1 MTFCLT
7 AIRRIV
13 EPPTCLLASGI
24 AKVNHANKA
33 NATPL
38 IINNLPKRVF
48 LNNYLN
54 FSMLFPWITL
64 FYTKIADWK
73 PNQRFIVEV
82 ASGLEPLCPV
92 LQTGD

>member
-1 MTFCLT
+1 
-7 AIRRIV
+7 
-13 EPPTCLLASGI
+13 
-24 AKVNHANKA
+24 
-33 NATPL
+33 
-38 IINNLPKRVF
+38 
-48 LNNYLN
+48 
-54 FSMLFPWITL
+54 MLFPWITL